1 MSESDNITRNLLGKL
16 LRTEVSIIRSYRAFL
31 MLLPIHGS
39 SSYQSGSPLLQRRL
53 FGDGFGTMTD
63 NAFEVETRPGSFLV
77 PRSLGK
83 EISWDNFLWLLSMVT
98 LTLFENMTVTMLT
111 SVFTMLGKKLLYCMA
126 GKTFIIRQKFSSYAL
141 SV

>member
-1 MSESDNITRNLLGKL
+1 
-16 LRTEVSIIRSYRAFL
+16 
-31 MLLPIHGS
+31 
-39 SSYQSGSPLLQRRL
+39 
-53 FGDGFGTMTD
+53 MTD

-111 SVFTMLGKKLLYCMA
+111 SVFTMLGKSYFTVA
-126 GKTFIIRQKFSSYAL
+126 GKTFIIRQNSAVTL
-141 SV
+141 